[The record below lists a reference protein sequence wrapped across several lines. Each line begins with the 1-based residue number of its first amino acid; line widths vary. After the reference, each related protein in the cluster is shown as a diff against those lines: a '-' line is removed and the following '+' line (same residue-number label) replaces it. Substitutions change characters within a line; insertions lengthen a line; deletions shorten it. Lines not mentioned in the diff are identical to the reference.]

1 MGVEKEITKAKD
13 LANFGAD
20 VNDLNCIHPYE
31 EKKTH
36 VFRTFLTEAREVFG
50 PNGKNEFGKQKL
62 FFKAPWMPFCE
73 MWHSRKSLKF
83 QRKVSRSNFCWGLK
97 QKFANAKNFPD
108 RFLASFN

>member
-36 VFRTFLTEAREVFG
+36 VFRTFLTEAREVLG
-50 PNGKNEFGKQKL
+50 QMVKMHLE
-62 FFKAPWMPFCE
+62 
-73 MWHSRKSLKF
+73 S
-83 QRKVSRSNFCWGLK
+83 
-97 QKFANAKNFPD
+97 KNFFSRLRGCHSAKCGIPVKV
-108 RFLASFN
+108 